1 MEERRE
7 VGGEGGFA
15 RVDSVAKDSPAENA
29 VSPSLSLSPR
39 SVVWGADSLMG

>member
-29 VSPSLSLSPR
+29 VSPSLSLSLLAL
-39 SVVWGADSLMG
+39 SCGELIV